1 MHLANNQFIV
11 LSVNPEIETKVK
23 KWPAYVNGELV
34 LQQDST
40 QCQQGTATDGTAYD
54 GEKTVFTFDA
64 EPGTVEVGD
73 TISGNIDH
81 QAPTRILN
89 VFVERGKNAV
99 APLKFTSKPQA
110 PIPDPNAPS
119 GVSYSAPQG
128 AVLDINDLTQLVR
141 DLQRRVHAL
150 ESKV

>member
-1 MHLANNQFIV
+1 MQLANNQFVV
-11 LSVNPEIETKVK
+11 LSVNPEIKTEVR
-23 KWPAYVNGELV
+23 KWPACVNGELV

-40 QCQQGTATDGTAYD
+40 QYQQGTATDGTAYD

-81 QAPTRILN
+81 HAPTRIHN

-99 APLKFTSKPQA
+99 APLKFTPKPLPQFDFNQ
-110 PIPDPNAPS
+110 PDPNVEYA
-119 GVSYSAPQG
+119 APQG
-128 AVLDINDLTQLVR
+128 VDLTFEDLIQIVR
-141 DLQRRVHAL
+141 GLQQRVQVL
-150 ESKV
+150 EQR